1 MENRIAYQETD
12 RLAAEINVIKQ
23 QAARTLLIP
32 SIEIGERLTRAKS
45 IIPHGEWEAWLKE
58 NVDYS
63 QSTAQGFM
71 KVYREYGGD
80 QMNLSGNT
88 PMEIFG
94 NLTYTQALALIG
106 LPPEERERFVKE
118 NDVEEMS
125 TRELQKAVAEVKAA
139 REEAEAERRR
149 AEQAEFELSENAA
162 RIFEVENQLKASRD
176 AADKFRSEKE
186 AMSAEVNAAR
196 ETAEQARMQRDRAD
210 AEIAEL
216 KTEIERLGAQR
227 ELSEEERAAIEAELA
242 EKYEAR
248 INQMSLT
255 IEAAEENAARLNEE
269 KTAIEEKYRKAA
281 NTELVRFQALF
292 EKFQSDTKE
301 LVTLADR
308 IGGEQGEKL
317 KGVLKKAM
325 DLLISE

>member
-23 QAARTLLIP
+23 QTARTLLIA

-45 IIPHGEWEAWLKE
+45 IIPHGEWESWLKE

-80 QMNLSGNT
+80 QMNISGNT
-88 PMEIFG
+88 PLEIFG
-94 NLTYTQALALIG
+94 NLTYTQALALLG

-139 REEAEAERRR
+139 KEEAEAERRR
-149 AEQAEFELSENAA
+149 AESVENVAAERIAAAEKQLSESRVANDKL
-162 RIFEVENQLKASRD
+162 LK
-176 AADKFRSEKE
+176 EKE
-186 AMSAEVNAAR
+186 AAKQS
-196 ETAEQARMQRDRAD
+196 AD
-210 AEIAEL
+210 AAEAEL
-216 KTEIERLGAQR
+216 AKLREEIEKINAPR
-227 ELSEEERAAIEAELA
+227 ELSEEEKAAVEREIAKKFEAQ
-242 EKYEAR
+242 
-248 INQMSLT
+248 INQMSIT
-255 IEAAEENAARLNEE
+255 IEAAEANAARLNEE
-269 KTAIEEKYRKAA
+269 KTAIEEKYKKTA
-281 NTELVRFQALF
+281 NAELVKFQTLF
-292 EKFQSDTKE
+292 EKFQNDTKE

-317 KGVLKKAM
+317 KGVLKKTT
-325 DLLISE
+325 DLLIGE

>member
-23 QAARTLLIP
+23 QAARTLLIA
-32 SIEIGERLTRAKS
+32 SVEIGERLTRAKS
-45 IIPHGEWEAWLKE
+45 IIPHGEWECWLKE

-106 LPPEERERFVKE
+106 LPPEEREQFVKE
-118 NDVEEMS
+118 NDVGEMS
-125 TRELQKAVAEVKAA
+125 TRELQKAIAAAKAA
-139 REEAEAERRR
+139 KEEAEAERSR
-149 AEQAEFELSENAA
+149 AERAEFELSEAAA
-162 RIFEVENQLKASRD
+162 RISEAENRLKASCD
-176 AADKFRSEKE
+176 VA
-186 AMSAEVNAAR
+186 
-196 ETAEQARMQRDRAD
+196 DRAD

-255 IEAAEENAARLNEE
+255 LEAAKVNAARLNEE
-269 KTAIEEKYRKAA
+269 KTAIEDKYKKAA
-281 NTELVRFQALF
+281 NAELVKFQTLF

-325 DLLISE
+325 DLLIGE